1 MKMTLAESS
10 LSGFLYFI
18 QVGCVRHSDHARIIS
33 GLPRKADKVK
43 AGRHFAFVPQ
53 PDSCT
58 AANGISIRSP
68 RRSARAVSA
77 KGRLPRA
84 FEVLR
89 LMINSSLFGNSTA
102 RSPGL
107 APLRIFRT

>member
-43 AGRHFAFVPQ
+43 AGRHFAFVPDGDIKAH
-53 PDSCT
+53 P
-58 AANGISIRSP
+58 
-68 RRSARAVSA
+68 
-77 KGRLPRA
+77 
-84 FEVLR
+84 
-89 LMINSSLFGNSTA
+89 
-102 RSPGL
+102 
-107 APLRIFRT
+107 

>member
-43 AGRHFAFVPQ
+43 AGRHFAFVPEAEGWTNLESSNERASAQ
-53 PDSCT
+53 
-58 AANGISIRSP
+58 
-68 RRSARAVSA
+68 RSAPNR
-77 KGRLPRA
+77 RER
-84 FEVLR
+84 
-89 LMINSSLFGNSTA
+89 FG
-102 RSPGL
+102 
-107 APLRIFRT
+107 

>member
-1 MKMTLAESS
+1 MWGADSPS
-10 LSGFLYFI
+10 LDFSERPLRGQKRRFDPLP
-18 QVGCVRHSDHARIIS
+18 VTS
-33 GLPRKADKVK
+33 GLPPITDIIRPPAQV
-43 AGRHFAFVPQ
+43 RLVPTT
-53 PDSCT
+53 DSGA
-58 AANGISIRSP
+58 AANGISIQSP

-77 KGRLPRA
+77 KGRPPSA

-107 APLRIFRT
+107 APLRISRRR